1 MAKLPRKMP
10 ATISRSRA
18 GALPFCISATAWVD
32 LLGYGSMIAD
42 AGLNP
47 IDPRA
52 KAAVTRLRIFHRI
65 VADHSGRHYK
75 TLVINDGAVAYR
87 DLSLR
92 DNGVTHDFLQRSQQ
106 LFDAI
111 SENEDRN
118 NWPGAR
124 MVLGLGFRARGSR
137 RGIDDAERR
146 VGMILAELAAGNISA
161 AEAVRQAASIQRYS
175 DGIPQ
180 LQANFA
186 FTRSYVADSAGS
198 RAGLGGPNMFVD
210 TALFEGGIP
219 PTWVNC
225 GVAIPFREER
235 LAIECSFVSVT
246 GLTAPGKIG
255 DRIPGLRDG
264 LEIGEA
270 IAPTIALR
278 TLLRTSR

>member
-1 MAKLPRKMP
+1 MAKSPRMKP

-32 LLGYGSMIAD
+32 LLGYGSMIAN
-42 AGLNP
+42 AELNP

-52 KAAVTRLRIFHRI
+52 KAAVTRLRTFHRV
-65 VADHSGRHYK
+65 VADHSDRHYR

-92 DNGVTHDFLQRSQQ
+92 DNGVTHDFLQRSHR

-111 SENEDRN
+111 SEKEREN

-124 MVLGLGFRARGSR
+124 MVVGLGFRARGSR
-137 RGIDDAERR
+137 RGIDNVERR
-146 VGMILAELAAGNISA
+146 VDMILAELAAGDIGA

-198 RAGLGGPNMFVD
+198 RAGLGGANMFVD
-210 TALFEGGIP
+210 TAMFEGGNP
-219 PTWVNC
+219 PKWVHC
-225 GVAIPFREER
+225 GVVIPFREER
-235 LAIECSFVSVT
+235 LAIECGFVSVT
-246 GLTAPGKIG
+246 SLGAPGKIN

-270 IAPTIALR
+270 IAPTMALR
-278 TLLRTSR
+278 ALLRTSR

>member
-1 MAKLPRKMP
+1 
-10 ATISRSRA
+10 
-18 GALPFCISATAWVD
+18 VD

-42 AGLNP
+42 AELNP

-52 KAAVTRLRIFHRI
+52 KAAVTRLRTFHRI
-65 VADHSGRHYK
+65 VADHSGRYYP

-106 LFDAI
+106 LFAAI

-118 NWPGAR
+118 GWPGAR
-124 MVLGLGFRARGSR
+124 MVLGVGFRARGSK
-137 RGIDDAERR
+137 RGIDEAERR
-146 VGMILAELAAGNISA
+146 VSMILAKLAAGDVGA

-198 RAGLGGPNMFVD
+198 RAGLGGANMFVD
-210 TALFEGGIP
+210 TAMFEEGIP
-219 PTWVNC
+219 PNWLNC
-225 GVAIPFREER
+225 SVAIPFREER
-235 LAIECSFVSVT
+235 LAIECSFVAVT

-255 DRIPGLRDG
+255 DRISGLRDG
-264 LEIGEA
+264 IEIGEA